1 MINYVLSYKD
11 KKDYVEVLYD
21 NIFKCGKPKRLENI
35 DLFTT
40 SYTDI
45 DTMKVDLFKNGALNL
60 KGMNKDL
67 KITYF
72 YKNATRTV
80 KRGLMFAS
88 DKDYLDYNLVMAH
101 VLDIISNYE
110 KLNKLDNLAID
121 YLRKIINHF
130 QGAYDQTRLNN
141 ISTYLRLMEING
153 GLTSKELKCLLY
165 DVNFLIKGIIVRNEV
180 IQYRGMHDLGAVIR
194 DIDANILPSEYRLN
208 PDIEP
213 TKMVLSKELP
223 GQMEF

>member
-1 MINYVLSYKD
+1 MGQGSVYMINYVLSYKD

-21 NIFKCGKPKRLENI
+21 NIFKCGNPKRLENI

-72 YKNATRTV
+72 HKNATRTV
-80 KRGLMFAS
+80 KRGLLFAS

-110 KLNKLDNLAID
+110 KLGLSVNYKLAV
-121 YLRKIINHF
+121 
-130 QGAYDQTRLNN
+130 
-141 ISTYLRLMEING
+141 
-153 GLTSKELKCLLY
+153 SKL
-165 DVNFLIKGIIVRNEV
+165 
-180 IQYRGMHDLGAVIR
+180 
-194 DIDANILPSEYRLN
+194 
-208 PDIEP
+208 
-213 TKMVLSKELP
+213 
-223 GQMEF
+223 

>member
-11 KKDYVEVLYD
+11 KGSYVEVLYD
-21 NIFKCGKPKRLENI
+21 NILKSGKPKKLENI

-60 KGMNKDL
+60 KGMDKDL

-80 KRGLMFAS
+80 KRGLMLAS

-101 VLDIISNYE
+101 VLDIIANYE
-110 KLNKLDNLAID
+110 TLNKLDNLAID

-141 ISTYLRLMEING
+141 ISNYLRIMEVNG
-153 GLTSKELKCLLY
+153 GLTKKESKCLLN
-165 DVNFLIKGIIVRNEV
+165 DVNFLIKGIVMKNEV
-180 IQYRGMHDLGAVIR
+180 IQYRCMHDLGAFIR
-194 DIDANILPSEYRLN
+194 DADANILPSEYRLN
-208 PDIEP
+208 PEVEP
-213 TKMVLSKELP
+213 SKLVLSKELP
-223 GQMEF
+223 GQIEF

>member
-11 KKDYVEVLYD
+11 KGDYVEVLYD

-88 DKDYLDYNLVMAH
+88 DKDF
-101 VLDIISNYE
+101 II
-110 KLNKLDNLAID
+110 
-121 YLRKIINHF
+121 
-130 QGAYDQTRLNN
+130 
-141 ISTYLRLMEING
+141 
-153 GLTSKELKCLLY
+153 
-165 DVNFLIKGIIVRNEV
+165 
-180 IQYRGMHDLGAVIR
+180 
-194 DIDANILPSEYRLN
+194 
-208 PDIEP
+208 
-213 TKMVLSKELP
+213 
-223 GQMEF
+223 